1 LRSFPK
7 EEICRQVRASARAGA
22 AEIQLTAQ
30 DVSAWGMDTNKSL
43 PALLAAIDAVPGRH
57 RIRVGM
63 MNPATVLPVLDELVE
78 AFAGDHIFRFL
89 HLPVQSGSDPVL
101 MRMGRRYTVAE
112 FEEIIAAFRRRF
124 PEISLATDMIVG
136 FPGETCDDFVESLAF
151 LRRVLP
157 NKVNVTRY
165 SRRPFTPIAGEK
177 DFPDSLK
184 KDRSR
189 LMETC
194 AAEIYTEVNAKHLG
208 TVVPFTVTEMVR
220 PGSVMARS
228 PEYLGIVINEDLPI
242 GSDGRVLLEQ
252 DRKYF
257 FIGKRIT

>member
-1 LRSFPK
+1 
-7 EEICRQVRASARAGA
+7 
-22 AEIQLTAQ
+22 
-30 DVSAWGMDTNKSL
+30 
-43 PALLAAIDAVPGRH
+43 
-57 RIRVGM
+57 M
-63 MNPATVLPVLDELVE
+63 MNPATVLPVLDKLVE
-78 AFAGDHIFRFL
+78 AFAGEYIFRFL

-112 FEEIIAAFRRRF
+112 FEEIVAAFRRRF

-136 FPGETCDDFVESLAF
+136 FPGETRDDFAESLAL
-151 LRRVLP
+151 LRRVMP

-194 AAEIYTEVNAKHLG
+194 AGEIYAEVNAKHLG
-208 TVVPFTVTEMVR
+208 TVVPFTVTETVR
-220 PGSVMARS
+220 TGSVMARS
-228 PEYLGIVINEDLPI
+228 PAYLGIVINEDLPI
-242 GSDGRVLLEQ
+242 GSDGRVLLEE

-257 FIGKRIT
+257 FIGERIT